1 VVKISL
7 KSITEKKSQMTN
19 NFLDFD
25 KNTKIFY
32 NNIYL
37 EELKIVIKMPLAS
50 LQKDPNS
57 RDIKI
62 EKFDLC
68 KYTYLLAY

>member
-1 VVKISL
+1 MVKISL
-7 KSITEKKSQMTN
+7 RSISEKKSQLSN
-19 NFLDFD
+19 KFLDFD
-25 KNTKIFY
+25 KNSKIFY

-37 EELKIVIKMPLAS
+37 EDLKIVIKMPLAS
-50 LQKDPNS
+50 LRKDQNS